1 MIIIGFDCAV
11 SNMGVCVIDY
21 NDLWIHQIKEGT
33 RHLKHAIRNG
43 NESELVDVLKSID
56 KALSFVKILYANVV
70 DLSHGISA
78 NKVPILDYTKSLKY
92 LLHYYDSFIQP
103 DTILIEYQMTKNNI
117 SSNISAQIAYH
128 YSNIDNVH
136 ITLKDSKHIKKT
148 STSTKKIGGVSD
160 NINLS
165 FAIDDMKHNVISHR
179 AQIQAIEHEKKHVE
193 IIGTSLKNSF
203 HFSENLSYGH
213 FIEKY
218 SNKTANKKHTDANF
232 RKFLSIYDENLLDII
247 DNTPNKTDD
256 IADAFMMIYGWILKN

>member
-1 MIIIGFDCAV
+1 MLIMGFDCAV
-11 SNMGVCVIDY
+11 SNMGVCVVDY
-21 NDLWIHQIKEGT
+21 NDLWIHQIKEET
-33 RHLKHAIRNG
+33 RHLKHAIKNN
-43 NESELVDVLKSID
+43 NETEMIDVLKSID
-56 KALSFVKILYANVV
+56 RTLSCVKILYTNVV

-92 LLHYYDSFIQP
+92 LLNYYDSFIQP
-103 DTILIEYQMTKNNI
+103 DVVLIEYQITKNNI

-128 YSNIDNVH
+128 YSAMDNVH
-136 ITLKDSKHIKKT
+136 FILKDNKRIKKT
-148 STSTKKIGGVSD
+148 STLTKKIGGVSN

-165 FAIDDMKHNVISHR
+165 FAIDDMKYNVISHK
-179 AQIQAIEHEKKHVE
+179 AQIQANEYKKTHVE

-218 SNKTANKKHTDANF
+218 SNRTANKKHTDANF
-232 RKFLSIYDENLLDII
+232 RKFLSVYDEKLLDII

-256 IADAFMMIYGWILKN
+256 ISDAFMMIYGWMLKN